1 MCTTWNNNLA
11 HTQGWAHTTLE
22 TTATDH
28 QSCCCIVLFLFHPSG
43 QTISNICCSILYMP
57 WALTIVCVS
66 HVWLFVT
73 LQTVAPQALLSMGF
87 PRQEFWRGLQFPSP
101 WNLPNP
107 EIKLRSPA
115 LQADSLPSDPS
126 GSRLSIN
133 IVSPFFHLL
142 EYVSKLWSSMSFLFS
157 VNLQIY
163 YF

>member
-87 PRQEFWRGLQFPSP
+87 PRQEFWRGLQVPSP